1 MQMFSIHGLYHNT
14 VIPLCYALL
23 SDKLAIT
30 YYSVFNRLRDAASS
44 LGYVLNPSYILS
56 DFEAG
61 LINVVQ
67 QQFPNTSHIGCR
79 FHFGQA
85 IWRKVQEQQLSS
97 LYKTDGVV
105 TNFVESCVAIAF
117 IPAAEVELNFE
128 TFISSLEPQY
138 ATLLAD
144 FFNYFRSTWLFGKFP
159 IKMWNVYGHDHLHR
173 TNNVVES
180 WHAGLKRKFPNHP
193 NVFTYISGIKAMQ
206 SCTEMRIVQ
215 ASNGE
220 SPARRR
226 LKYRK
231 LEAQLAKLHQQHET
245 NKITTSELWRSVRHN
260 VRKFKK

>member
-1 MQMFSIHGLYHNT
+1 MDGTFSTCPTPFMQMFSIHGLYHNT

-23 SDKLAIT
+23 SDKLATT

-67 QQFPNTSHIGCR
+67 QQFPNTSHIGCH

-117 IPAAEVELNFE
+117 IPAAEVEFNF
-128 TFISSLEPQY
+128 
-138 ATLLAD
+138 
-144 FFNYFRSTWLFGKFP
+144 
-159 IKMWNVYGHDHLHR
+159 
-173 TNNVVES
+173 
-180 WHAGLKRKFPNHP
+180 
-193 NVFTYISGIKAMQ
+193 
-206 SCTEMRIVQ
+206 
-215 ASNGE
+215 
-220 SPARRR
+220 
-226 LKYRK
+226 
-231 LEAQLAKLHQQHET
+231 
-245 NKITTSELWRSVRHN
+245 
-260 VRKFKK
+260 